1 MNSCAGLLPRNCH
14 RTGYD
19 SPGRGGTRDG
29 TTLKKFR
36 LNGPGKD
43 CGVPAGMACIGF
55 QDRCEYA
62 AVSAS
67 KRSRAN

>member
-1 MNSCAGLLPRNCH
+1 LRPNYGWRFSLAAANDR
-14 RTGYD
+14 
-19 SPGRGGTRDG
+19 
-29 TTLKKFR
+29 R
-36 LNGPGKD
+36 LEHD
-43 CGVPAGMACIGF
+43 ATGMACIGF